1 MIDTRQ
7 NYIFHAHITCDFFNS
22 IIFKTALEI
31 AKENHYPCFF
41 IIDNSSN
48 LPDDWHNGLNI
59 HYLKFYKTREQ
70 LLSLTT
76 EMTNEIQN
84 YHKIQTFNHSS
95 IQQLNS
101 EGPNESKKLYFICFC
116 R

>member
-84 YHKIQTFNHSS
+84 YHKIFDSKFKHSIIHPFN
-95 IQQLNS
+95 N
-101 EGPNESKKLYFICFC
+101 
-116 R
+116 